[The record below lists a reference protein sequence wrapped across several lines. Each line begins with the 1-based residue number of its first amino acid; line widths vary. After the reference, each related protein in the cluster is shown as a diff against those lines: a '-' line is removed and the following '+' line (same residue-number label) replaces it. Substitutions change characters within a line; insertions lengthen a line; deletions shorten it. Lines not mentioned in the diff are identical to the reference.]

1 MANRCGETETVTD
14 PFSWAPKS
22 LQMVTEIK
30 IVLDSTLKSRDIIL
44 LTKFCVVKALGF
56 PVVRYGCESWTINMA
71 ECWKTDAFE
80 LQFCRRLLRVPWT
93 TRRSSQSILKAINPE
108 YLLQGLMLKWN
119 LQYFGLM
126 GRANSLEKTLIQGKI
141 EGRSRK
147 GWETMR
153 CLDGIMDSMDMG
165 LNKLWE
171 IVKGREAWR
180 AAVHGV
186 EKVKHDLETEQQI
199 FM

>member
-1 MANRCGETETVTD
+1 
-14 PFSWAPKS
+14 
-22 LQMVTEIK
+22 
-30 IVLDSTLKSRDIIL
+30 
-44 LTKFCVVKALGF
+44 
-56 PVVRYGCESWTINMA
+56 
-71 ECWKTDAFE
+71 
-80 LQFCRRLLRVPWT
+80 
-93 TRRSSQSILKAINPE
+93 
-108 YLLQGLMLKWN
+108 MLKWN